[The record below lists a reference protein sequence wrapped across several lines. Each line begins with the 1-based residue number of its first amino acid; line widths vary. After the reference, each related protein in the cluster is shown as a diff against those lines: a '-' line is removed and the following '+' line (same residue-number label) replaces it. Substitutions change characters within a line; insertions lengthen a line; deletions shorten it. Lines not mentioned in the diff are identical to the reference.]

1 MSAFCI
7 IMQFVLGCCDEK
19 VCIFYVFLQLLTAV
33 NRLYKISRNP
43 AVLVVVLRQK
53 EGIIRLL

>member
-1 MSAFCI
+1 MSVFCI
-7 IMQFVLGCCDEK
+7 IMQFVLGYRDEK
-19 VCIFYVFLQLLTAV
+19 VCIFYVFLQLLPAV